1 MFRIGVQNKR
11 MSGKETPSVAGAS
24 SALVSQSRLQP
35 QVFVPGHTPAAMWAK
50 VKLWHSGSE
59 LCSETQKSVISLKAG
74 NGFFCIRYLP
84 ADMPPL
90 RGLTGFYLYL
100 PQICRPAGTNRD
112 FFSFFFIFLT
122 I

>member
-50 VKLWHSGSE
+50 VTACRHAAPAGPDRIL
-59 LCSETQKSVISLKAG
+59 SVSAA
-74 NGFFCIRYLP
+74 N
-84 ADMPPL
+84 MPPCGNKP
-90 RGLTGFYLYL
+90 GLFQLLFYFLDNMIFMLYL
-100 PQICRPAGTNRD
+100 FRK
-112 FFSFFFIFLT
+112 
-122 I
+122 